1 MSHPLIYTLRQL
13 PSAKRCYTSGDRL
26 FRQDDDVQVLHV
38 IESGQVHLIR
48 HQRQGF
54 SLTLQRAGAGAI
66 LAEASLFSRQY
77 HCDARA
83 VGPVQTAAIAKSA
96 IHAKMTENTQMAEMW
111 ASYLAAEVQSA
122 RLRAEILALRTVAER
137 LDAWVALNGWQLPAK
152 GEQKVVATEIG
163 VSPEALYREL
173 ARRRKQP

>member
-48 HQRQGF
+48 HQRKGF

-66 LAEASLFSRQY
+66 LAEASLFF
-77 HCDARA
+77 
-83 VGPVQTAAIAKSA
+83 PAIP
-96 IHAKMTENTQMAEMW
+96 
-111 ASYLAAEVQSA
+111 
-122 RLRAEILALRTVAER
+122 LRR
-137 LDAWVALNGWQLPAK
+137 P
-152 GEQKVVATEIG
+152 
-163 VSPEALYREL
+163 
-173 ARRRKQP
+173 RRRPGCVQKYWLCALSRNAWMRGLR